1 MTQVQVLNK
10 ELFSPDFLQ
19 NNPELLKIQEI
30 NVEVD
35 EKLASALTEYE
46 NIKKQVGEIKTETIL
61 ESCKET
67 VVANLCEKFA
77 INRLIALDDKD
88 GGAVTTLHNA
98 KNQVFANDKDRNQFN
113 RAYNDEIYHEKN
125 NLYKQRKQEL
135 EKLSEEG
142 KLTDIYTGENI
153 SGKRTVI
160 DKNGNACEKN
170 IFDTE
175 HKNSAKGMHD
185 RDEFRFAYDEKS
197 GADLVNSK
205 ENLGA
210 TRYDINRSKGEKD
223 LDDWKGQ
230 TSTKDATKTNEEYYG
245 IDAEYADKQIKD
257 AKEFLDKNIAKA
269 KLKKYSKELST
280 TSLSVGGKTFLYSA
294 IGQISVEF
302 VRAVFDSLVEAFR
315 NRHTKSLAEILD
327 IFKSHIRK
335 AIEHI
340 KSNWKEILSNSF
352 EGALMNV
359 LNNLLVFAI
368 NLVATTLK
376 NVVSMIRAGFT
387 TVCSAIKMLCN
398 PPKNMTE
405 DERNDAVCKILVF
418 GMVEVSSLAL
428 TESVTTLLQTIGLPK
443 NITDVLVYPMTAL
456 MGGIVASVI
465 LGIMQKAKSDAKKEK
480 LHVTLIAQNNVVL
493 QAQIIQNWCILA
505 QGNYLLKEKA
515 EQFDETVTTM
525 KSEMEEREK
534 EIESSLNDTDEILN
548 RLRNYRR

>member
-1 MTQVQVLNK
+1 MTQILEN

-19 NNPELLKIQEI
+19 NNPELLKIQEV

-46 NIKKQVGEIKTETIL
+46 NIKKQIGELKTETIL

-67 VVANLCEKFA
+67 VVSNLCEKFA
-77 INRLIALDDKD
+77 INRLIALGDKD

-98 KNQVFANDKDRNQFN
+98 KNQVFANDKDKTRFN
-113 RAYNDEIYHEKN
+113 REYDNEIYHKKN
-125 NLYKQRKQEL
+125 ALYKQRKKNL
-135 EKLSEEG
+135 ESLSEKGE
-142 KLTDIYTGENI
+142 LTDIYTGKNI
-153 SGKRTVI
+153 SGKRTVL
-160 DKNGNACEKN
+160 DKNGNVCEKN
-170 IFDTE
+170 VFDTE
-175 HKNSAKGMHD
+175 HKVSAKSMHD
-185 RDEFRFAYDEKS
+185 RDDFRLFYDEES

-210 TRYDINRSKGEKD
+210 TKYDINRSKREKD

-245 IDAEYADKQIKD
+245 IDAEYADKQIRD
-257 AKEFLDKNIAKA
+257 AKKFLDKNVAKA
-269 KLKKYSKELST
+269 KFKKYSKELTT

-359 LNNLLVFAI
+359 LNNMLVFVI
-368 NLVATTLK
+368 NLVATTLR

-387 TVCSAIKMLCN
+387 TVCSAIKLLCN

-428 TESVTTLLQTIGLPK
+428 TESITNILQGLPK
-443 NITDVLVYPMTAL
+443 NITDALVYPMTAL

-465 LGIMQKAKSDAKKEK
+465 LGIIQKAKSDAKKEK

-493 QAQIIQNWCILA
+493 QSQIIQNWCILA
-505 QGNYLLKEKA
+505 QGNYLLKEKS
-515 EQFDETVTTM
+515 EQFEETMTTIE
-525 KSEMEEREK
+525 SEMNKREE
-534 EIESSLNDTDEILN
+534 EIESSLNETDNILKQI
-548 RLRNYRR
+548 RAYR

>member
-1 MTQVQVLNK
+1 MTQILEH

-19 NNPELLKIQEI
+19 NNPELLKIQEV

-35 EKLASALTEYE
+35 EKLASALIEYE
-46 NIKKQVGEIKTETIL
+46 NIKKQIGELKTETIL

-67 VVANLCEKFA
+67 VVSNLCEKFA
-77 INRLIALDDKD
+77 INRLIALGDKD

-98 KNQVFANDKDRNQFN
+98 KNQVFANDKDKTRFN
-113 RAYNDEIYHEKN
+113 REYDNEIYHEKN
-125 NLYKQRKQEL
+125 ALYKQRKKNL
-135 EKLSEEG
+135 ESLSEKGE
-142 KLTDIYTGENI
+142 LTDIYTGKNI
-153 SGKRTVI
+153 SGKRTVL
-160 DKNGNACEKN
+160 DKNGNVCEKN
-170 IFDTE
+170 VFDTE
-175 HKNSAKGMHD
+175 HKVSAKSMHD
-185 RDEFRFAYDEKS
+185 RDDFRLFYDEES

-210 TRYDINRSKGEKD
+210 TKYDINRSKREKD

-245 IDAEYADKQIKD
+245 IDAEYADKQIRD
-257 AKEFLDKNIAKA
+257 AKKFLDKNVAKA
-269 KLKKYSKELST
+269 KLKKYSKELTT

-302 VRAVFDSLVEAFR
+302 VRAVFDSLIEAFK

-359 LNNLLVFAI
+359 LNNMLVFAI

-387 TVCSAIKMLCN
+387 TVCSAIKLLCN

-428 TESVTTLLQTIGLPK
+428 TESITNLLKGLPK
-443 NITDVLVYPMTAL
+443 NITDALVYPMTAL

-493 QAQIIQNWCILA
+493 QSQIIQNWCFLA
-505 QGNYLLKEKA
+505 QGNYLLKEKS
-515 EQFDETVTTM
+515 EQFEETMTTIE
-525 KSEMEEREK
+525 SEMNKREED
-534 EIESSLNDTDEILN
+534 IESSLNETDNILKQI
-548 RLRNYRR
+548 RAYR

>member
-1 MTQVQVLNK
+1 MTQILEN

-19 NNPELLKIQEI
+19 NNPELLKIQEV

-46 NIKKQVGEIKTETIL
+46 NIKKQIGELKTETIL

-67 VVANLCEKFA
+67 VVSNLCEKFA
-77 INRLIALDDKD
+77 INRLITLGDKD

-98 KNQVFANDKDRNQFN
+98 KNQVFANDKDKTRFN
-113 RAYNDEIYHEKN
+113 REYDNEIYHEKN
-125 NLYKQRKQEL
+125 ALYKQRKKNL
-135 EKLSEEG
+135 ESLSEKGE
-142 KLTDIYTGENI
+142 LTDIYTGKNI
-153 SGKRTVI
+153 SGKRTVL
-160 DKNGNACEKN
+160 DKNGNVCEKN

-175 HKNSAKGMHD
+175 HKVSAKSMHD
-185 RDEFRFAYDEKS
+185 RDDFRLFYNEES

-210 TRYDINRSKGEKD
+210 TKYDINRSKREKD

-245 IDAEYADKQIKD
+245 IDAEYADKQIRD
-257 AKEFLDKNIAKA
+257 AKKFLDKNVAKA
-269 KLKKYSKELST
+269 KLKKYSKELTT

-352 EGALMNV
+352 EGALINV
-359 LNNLLVFAI
+359 LNNLHVFSI
-368 NLVATTLK
+368 NLVVTTLK

-387 TVCSAIKMLCN
+387 TVCSAIKLLCN

-428 TESVTTLLQTIGLPK
+428 TESITNLLQGLPK
-443 NITDVLVYPMTAL
+443 NITDALVYPMTAL

-493 QAQIIQNWCILA
+493 QSQIIQNWCILA
-505 QGNYLLKEKA
+505 QGNYLLKEKS
-515 EQFDETVTTM
+515 EQFEETMTTIE
-525 KSEMEEREK
+525 SEMNKREE
-534 EIESSLNDTDEILN
+534 EIKSSLNETDNILKQI
-548 RLRNYRR
+548 RAYR

>member
-30 NVEVD
+30 NVDVD

-77 INRLIALDDKD
+77 INRLIALGDKD

-98 KNQVFANDKDRNQFN
+98 KNQVFANDKDKTRFN
-113 RAYNDEIYHEKN
+113 REYDNEVYHEKN
-125 NLYKQRKQEL
+125 ALYKQRKKDL
-135 EKLSEEG
+135 ESLSEKGE
-142 KLTDIYTGENI
+142 LTDIYTGKNI
-153 SGKRTVI
+153 SGKRTVV
-160 DKNGNACEKN
+160 DKNGNVCEKN

-175 HKNSAKGMHD
+175 HKVSAKSMHD
-185 RDEFRFAYDEKS
+185 RDDFRLFYDEES

-210 TRYDINRSKGEKD
+210 TKYDINRSKGEKD
-223 LDDWKGQ
+223 LDDWKAQ
-230 TSTKDATKTNEEYYG
+230 TSTKDDTKTNEEYYD

-257 AKEFLDKNIAKA
+257 AKKFLDKNVAKA
-269 KLKKYSKELST
+269 KFKKYSKELATTGLST
-280 TSLSVGGKTFLYSA
+280 GGKTFLYSA
-294 IGQISVEF
+294 IGQISLEF
-302 VRAVFDSLVEAFR
+302 IRAVFDALIEAFK
-315 NRHTKSLAEILD
+315 NRHTKTLKELLE
-327 IFKSHIRK
+327 IFKSRIGDAIR
-335 AIEHI
+335 HI
-340 KSNWKEILSNSF
+340 KSNWKEILANSL
-352 EGALMNV
+352 EGALMNF

-405 DERNDAVCKILVF
+405 DERNDAVCKILIF
-418 GMVEVSSLAL
+418 GMVEVSSIAL

-443 NITDVLVYPMTAL
+443 NITDALVYPMTAL

-493 QAQIIQNWCILA
+493 QAQIVQNWCVLA
-505 QGNYLLKEKA
+505 QGNYLLKERS
-515 EQFDETVTTM
+515 EHFNETITTI
-525 KSEMEEREK
+525 KSGMEEREK
-534 EIESSLNDTDEILN
+534 EIESSLDETDEILN
-548 RLRNYRR
+548 RMQNYRR

>member
-1 MTQVQVLNK
+1 MTQILEN

-19 NNPELLKIQEI
+19 NNPELLKIQEV

-46 NIKKQVGEIKTETIL
+46 NIKKQIGELKTETIL

-67 VVANLCEKFA
+67 VVSNLCEKFA
-77 INRLIALDDKD
+77 INRLIALGDKD

-98 KNQVFANDKDRNQFN
+98 KNQVFANDKDKTRFN
-113 RAYNDEIYHEKN
+113 REYDNEIYHEKN
-125 NLYKQRKQEL
+125 ALYKQRKKNL
-135 EKLSEEG
+135 ESLSEKGE
-142 KLTDIYTGENI
+142 LTDIYTGKNI
-153 SGKRTVI
+153 SGKRTVL
-160 DKNGNACEKN
+160 DKNGNVCEKN

-175 HKNSAKGMHD
+175 HKVSAKSMHD
-185 RDEFRFAYDEKS
+185 RDDFRLFYDEES

-210 TRYDINRSKGEKD
+210 TKYDINRSKREKD

-257 AKEFLDKNIAKA
+257 AKKYLDKNVAKA
-269 KLKKYSKELST
+269 KLKKYSKELTT

-335 AIEHI
+335 AIDHI

-359 LNNLLVFAI
+359 LNNMLVFVI
-368 NLVATTLK
+368 NLVATTLR

-387 TVCSAIKMLCN
+387 TVCSALKLLCN
-398 PPKNMTE
+398 PPTNMTE

-428 TESVTTLLQTIGLPK
+428 TESITNLLQGLPK
-443 NITDVLVYPMTAL
+443 NITDALVYPMTGL

-465 LGIMQKAKSDAKKEK
+465 LGIIQKAKSDAKKEK

-493 QAQIIQNWCILA
+493 QSQIIQNWCILA
-505 QGNYLLKEKA
+505 QGNYLLKEKS
-515 EQFDETVTTM
+515 EQFEETMTTIE
-525 KSEMEEREK
+525 SEMNKREE
-534 EIESSLNDTDEILN
+534 EIESSLNETDNILKQI
-548 RLRNYRR
+548 RAYR

>member
-30 NVEVD
+30 NVDVD

-77 INRLIALDDKD
+77 INRLIALGDKD

-98 KNQVFANDKDRNQFN
+98 KNQVFANDKDKTRFN
-113 RAYNDEIYHEKN
+113 REYDNEIYHEKN
-125 NLYKQRKQEL
+125 ALYKQRKKDL
-135 EKLSEEG
+135 EFLSEKGE
-142 KLTDIYTGENI
+142 LTDIYTGKNI
-153 SGKRTVI
+153 SGKRTVV
-160 DKNGNACEKN
+160 DKNGNVCEKN

-175 HKNSAKGMHD
+175 HKVSAKSMHD
-185 RDEFRFAYDEKS
+185 RDDFRLFYDEES

-210 TRYDINRSKGEKD
+210 TKYDINRSKGEKD

-230 TSTKDATKTNEEYYG
+230 TSTKDSTKTNEEYYD
-245 IDAEYADKQIKD
+245 IDPEYADKQIKD
-257 AKEFLDKNIAKA
+257 AKKFLDKNVAKA
-269 KLKKYSKELST
+269 KFKKYSKELTTTGLST
-280 TSLSVGGKTFLYSA
+280 GGKTFLYSA
-294 IGQISVEF
+294 IGQISLEF
-302 VRAVFDSLVEAFR
+302 IRAVFDALIEAFK
-315 NRHTKSLAEILD
+315 NRHTKTLKELLE
-327 IFKSHIRK
+327 IFKSRIGDAIR
-335 AIEHI
+335 HI
-340 KSNWKEILSNSF
+340 KSNWKEILANSF
-352 EGALMNV
+352 EGALMNF

-398 PPKNMTE
+398 PPQNMTE
-405 DERNDAVCKILVF
+405 DERNDAVCKILIF
-418 GMVEVSSLAL
+418 GMVEVSSIAL

-443 NITDVLVYPMTAL
+443 NITDALVYPMTAL

-515 EQFDETVTTM
+515 EQFDETMTTM

>member
-1 MTQVQVLNK
+1 MTQILEN

-19 NNPELLKIQEI
+19 NNPELLKIQEV

-46 NIKKQVGEIKTETIL
+46 NIKKQIGELKTETIL

-67 VVANLCEKFA
+67 VVSNLCEKFA
-77 INRLIALDDKD
+77 INRLIALGDKD

-98 KNQVFANDKDRNQFN
+98 KNQVFANDKDKTRFN
-113 RAYNDEIYHEKN
+113 REYDNEIYHEKN
-125 NLYKQRKQEL
+125 VLYKQRKKNL
-135 EKLSEEG
+135 ESLSEKGE
-142 KLTDIYTGENI
+142 LTDIYTGKNI
-153 SGKRTVI
+153 SGKRTVL
-160 DKNGNACEKN
+160 DKNGNVCEKN

-175 HKNSAKGMHD
+175 HKVSAKSMHD
-185 RDEFRFAYDEKS
+185 RDDFRLFYDEES

-210 TRYDINRSKGEKD
+210 TKYDINRSKREKD

-257 AKEFLDKNIAKA
+257 AKKFLDKNVAKA
-269 KLKKYSKELST
+269 KFKKYSKELTT

-359 LNNLLVFAI
+359 LNNMLVFVI
-368 NLVATTLK
+368 NLVATTLR

-387 TVCSAIKMLCN
+387 TVCSAIKLLCN

-428 TESVTTLLQTIGLPK
+428 TESITNLLQGLPK
-443 NITDVLVYPMTAL
+443 NITDALVYPMTAL

-465 LGIMQKAKSDAKKEK
+465 LGIIQKAKSDAKKEK

-493 QAQIIQNWCILA
+493 QSQIIQNWCILA
-505 QGNYLLKEKA
+505 QGNYLLREKS
-515 EQFDETVTTM
+515 EQFEETMTTIE
-525 KSEMEEREK
+525 SEMNKREEQIK
-534 EIESSLNDTDEILN
+534 SSLNETDNILKQI
-548 RLRNYRR
+548 RVYR

>member
-1 MTQVQVLNK
+1 MTQILEN

-19 NNPELLKIQEI
+19 KNPELLTIQEI

-35 EKLASALTEYE
+35 EQLASALTEYE
-46 NIKKQVGEIKTETIL
+46 NIKKQIGEIKTETVL
-61 ESCKET
+61 KSCKET
-67 VVANLCEKFA
+67 VVSNLCEKFA
-77 INRLIALDDKD
+77 INRLIAQGDKD
-88 GGAVTTLHNA
+88 GGEVTTLHNA

-185 RDEFRFAYDEKS
+185 RDDFRFAYDEKS

-210 TRYDINRSKGEKD
+210 TRYDRNRSKGEKE
-223 LDDWKGQ
+223 LDIWANQK
-230 TSTKDATKTNEEYYG
+230 STKDPTKTNAEYFG
-245 IDAEYADKQIKD
+245 IDIEYADKQIKD
-257 AKEFLDKNIAKA
+257 AKTFLDKNIAKA
-269 KLKKYSKELST
+269 EFKKYSKELTT

-302 VRAVFDSLVEAFR
+302 VRAVFDSLVEAFN
-315 NRHTKSLAEILD
+315 NRHTKTLSEVLE
-327 IFKSHIRK
+327 IFKLHIRE

-359 LNNLLVFAI
+359 LNNLLVFVI

-387 TVCSAIKMLCN
+387 TVCSAIKLLCN
-398 PPKNMTE
+398 PPRNMTE
-405 DERNDAVCKILVF
+405 DERNDAICKILVF

-428 TESVTTLLQTIGLPK
+428 TESITSLLQTIGLPK
-443 NITDVLVYPMTAL
+443 NITDALVYPMTAL

-493 QAQIIQNWCILA
+493 QSQIIQNWCILA
-505 QGNYLLKEKA
+505 QGNYLLKEKS
-515 EQFDETVTTM
+515 EQFEETMTTM
-525 KSEMEEREK
+525 ESEMNKRED
-534 EIESSLNDTDEILN
+534 EIESSLNETDNILKQI
-548 RLRNYRR
+548 RAYR

>member
-1 MTQVQVLNK
+1 MTQILEN

-19 NNPELLKIQEI
+19 NNPELLKIQEV

-46 NIKKQVGEIKTETIL
+46 NIKKQIGELKTETIL

-67 VVANLCEKFA
+67 VVSNLCEKFA
-77 INRLIALDDKD
+77 INRLIALGDKN

-98 KNQVFANDKDRNQFN
+98 KNQVFANDKDKTRFN

-125 NLYKQRKQEL
+125 NLYKQRKKNL
-135 EKLSEEG
+135 ESISEKGE
-142 KLTDIYTGENI
+142 LTDIYTGKNI
-153 SGKRTVI
+153 SGKRTVV
-160 DKNGNACEKN
+160 DKNGNVCEKN

-175 HKNSAKGMHD
+175 HKVSAKSMHD
-185 RDEFRFAYDEKS
+185 RDDFRLFYDEES

-210 TRYDINRSKGEKD
+210 TKYDINRSKREKD

-257 AKEFLDKNIAKA
+257 AKKFLDKNVAKA
-269 KLKKYSKELST
+269 KFKKYSKELTT

-352 EGALMNV
+352 EGALINV
-359 LNNLLVFAI
+359 LNNLHVFSI
-368 NLVATTLK
+368 NLVVTTLK

-387 TVCSAIKMLCN
+387 TVCSAIKLLCN

-428 TESVTTLLQTIGLPK
+428 TESITNLLQGLPK
-443 NITDVLVYPMTAL
+443 NITDALVYPMTAL

-465 LGIMQKAKSDAKKEK
+465 LGIMQKAKIDAKKEK

-493 QAQIIQNWCILA
+493 QSQIIQNWCILA
-505 QGNYLLKEKA
+505 QGNYLLKEKS
-515 EQFDETVTTM
+515 EQFEETMTTTE
-525 KSEMEEREK
+525 SEMNKREE
-534 EIESSLNDTDEILN
+534 EIESSLNETDIILKQI
-548 RLRNYRR
+548 RAYR

>member
-1 MTQVQVLNK
+1 MTQILEN

-19 NNPELLKIQEI
+19 NNPELLKIQEV

-46 NIKKQVGEIKTETIL
+46 NIKKQIGELKTETIL

-67 VVANLCEKFA
+67 VVSNLCEKFA
-77 INRLIALDDKD
+77 INRLIALGDKD

-98 KNQVFANDKDRNQFN
+98 KNQVFANDKDKTRFN
-113 RAYNDEIYHEKN
+113 REYDNEIYHEKN
-125 NLYKQRKQEL
+125 ALYKQRKKNL
-135 EKLSEEG
+135 ESLSEKGE
-142 KLTDIYTGENI
+142 LTDIYTGKNI
-153 SGKRTVI
+153 SGKRTVL
-160 DKNGNACEKN
+160 DKNGNVCEKN
-170 IFDTE
+170 VFDTE
-175 HKNSAKGMHD
+175 HKVSAKSMHD
-185 RDEFRFAYDEKS
+185 RDDFRLFYDEES

-210 TRYDINRSKGEKD
+210 TKYDINRSKREKD

-245 IDAEYADKQIKD
+245 IDAEYADKQIRD
-257 AKEFLDKNIAKA
+257 AKKFLDKNVAKA
-269 KLKKYSKELST
+269 KLKKYSKELTT

-352 EGALMNV
+352 EGALINV
-359 LNNLLVFAI
+359 LNNLHVFSI
-368 NLVATTLK
+368 NLVVTTLR

-387 TVCSAIKMLCN
+387 TVCSAIKLLCN

-428 TESVTTLLQTIGLPK
+428 TESITNLLQGLPK
-443 NITDVLVYPMTAL
+443 NITDALVYPMTAL

-493 QAQIIQNWCILA
+493 QSQIIQNWCILA
-505 QGNYLLKEKA
+505 QGNYLLKEKS
-515 EQFDETVTTM
+515 EQFEETMTTIE
-525 KSEMEEREK
+525 SEMNKREE
-534 EIESSLNDTDEILN
+534 EIESSLNETDNILKQI
-548 RLRNYRR
+548 RAYR

>member
-1 MTQVQVLNK
+1 MTQILEN

-19 NNPELLKIQEI
+19 NNPELLKIQEV

-46 NIKKQVGEIKTETIL
+46 NIKKQIGELKTETIL

-67 VVANLCEKFA
+67 VVSNLCEKFA
-77 INRLIALDDKD
+77 INRLIALGDKD

-98 KNQVFANDKDRNQFN
+98 KNQVFANDKDKTRFN
-113 RAYNDEIYHEKN
+113 REYDNEIYHEKN
-125 NLYKQRKQEL
+125 ALYKQRKKNL
-135 EKLSEEG
+135 ESLSEKGE
-142 KLTDIYTGENI
+142 LTDIYTGKNI
-153 SGKRTVI
+153 SGKRTVL
-160 DKNGNACEKN
+160 DKNGNVCEKN

-175 HKNSAKGMHD
+175 HKVSAKSMHD
-185 RDEFRFAYDEKS
+185 RDDFRLFYDEES

-210 TRYDINRSKGEKD
+210 TKYDINRSKREKD

-257 AKEFLDKNIAKA
+257 AKKFLDKNVAKA
-269 KLKKYSKELST
+269 KFKKYSKELTT

-294 IGQISVEF
+294 IGQISVEI

-387 TVCSAIKMLCN
+387 TVCSALKLLCN
-398 PPKNMTE
+398 PPTNMTE

-428 TESVTTLLQTIGLPK
+428 TESITNLLQGLPK
-443 NITDVLVYPMTAL
+443 NITDALVYPMTAL

-465 LGIMQKAKSDAKKEK
+465 LGIIQKAKSDAKKEK

-493 QAQIIQNWCILA
+493 QSQIIQNWCILA
-505 QGNYLLKEKA
+505 QGNYLLKEKS
-515 EQFDETVTTM
+515 EQFEETMTTIE
-525 KSEMEEREK
+525 SEMNKREE
-534 EIESSLNDTDEILN
+534 EIESSLNETDNILKQI
-548 RLRNYRR
+548 RAYR

>member
-1 MTQVQVLNK
+1 MTQILEN

-19 NNPELLKIQEI
+19 NNPELLKIQEV

-46 NIKKQVGEIKTETIL
+46 NIKKQIGELKTETIL

-67 VVANLCEKFA
+67 VVSNLCEKFA
-77 INRLIALDDKD
+77 INRLIALGDKD

-98 KNQVFANDKDRNQFN
+98 KNQVFANDKDKTRFN
-113 RAYNDEIYHEKN
+113 REYDNEIYHEKN
-125 NLYKQRKQEL
+125 VLYKQRKKNL
-135 EKLSEEG
+135 ESLSEKGE
-142 KLTDIYTGENI
+142 LTDIYTGKNI
-153 SGKRTVI
+153 SGKRTVL
-160 DKNGNACEKN
+160 DKNGNVCEKN

-175 HKNSAKGMHD
+175 HKVSAKSMHD
-185 RDEFRFAYDEKS
+185 RDDFRLFYDEES

-210 TRYDINRSKGEKD
+210 TKYDINRSKREKD

-257 AKEFLDKNIAKA
+257 AKKFLDKNVAKA
-269 KLKKYSKELST
+269 KFKKYSKELTT

-294 IGQISVEF
+294 IGQVSLEF
-302 VRAVFDSLVEAFR
+302 VRAVFDSLIEAFK
-315 NRHTKSLAEILD
+315 NRHTKTLSEVLE
-327 IFKSHIRK
+327 IFKSHIRE
-335 AIEHI
+335 AIDHI

-359 LNNLLVFAI
+359 LNNLLVFVI
-368 NLVATTLK
+368 NLVATTLR

-387 TVCSAIKMLCN
+387 TVCSAIKLLCN

-428 TESVTTLLQTIGLPK
+428 TESITNLLQGLPK
-443 NITDVLVYPMTAL
+443 NITDALVYPMTAL

-465 LGIMQKAKSDAKKEK
+465 LGIIQKAKSDAKKEK

-493 QAQIIQNWCILA
+493 QSQIIQNWCILA
-505 QGNYLLKEKA
+505 QGNYLLREKS
-515 EQFDETVTTM
+515 EQFEETMTTIE
-525 KSEMEEREK
+525 SEMNKREEQIK
-534 EIESSLNDTDEILN
+534 SSLNETDNILKQI
-548 RLRNYRR
+548 RAYR

>member
-1 MTQVQVLNK
+1 MTQILEN

-19 NNPELLKIQEI
+19 NNPELLKIQEV

-46 NIKKQVGEIKTETIL
+46 NIKKQIGELKTETIL

-67 VVANLCEKFA
+67 VVSNLCEKFA
-77 INRLIALDDKD
+77 INRLIALGDKD

-98 KNQVFANDKDRNQFN
+98 KNQVFANDKDKTRFN
-113 RAYNDEIYHEKN
+113 REYDNEIYHEKN
-125 NLYKQRKQEL
+125 VLYKQRKKNL
-135 EKLSEEG
+135 ESLSEKGE
-142 KLTDIYTGENI
+142 LTDIYTGKNI
-153 SGKRTVI
+153 SGKRTVL
-160 DKNGNACEKN
+160 DKNGNVCEKN

-175 HKNSAKGMHD
+175 HKVSAKSMHD
-185 RDEFRFAYDEKS
+185 RDDFRLFYDEES

-210 TRYDINRSKGEKD
+210 TKYDINRSKREKD

-257 AKEFLDKNIAKA
+257 AKKFLDKNVAKA
-269 KLKKYSKELST
+269 KFKKYSKELTT

-294 IGQISVEF
+294 IGQVSLEF
-302 VRAVFDSLVEAFR
+302 VRAVFDSLIEAFK
-315 NRHTKSLAEILD
+315 NRHTKTLSEVLE
-327 IFKSHIRK
+327 IFKSHIRE
-335 AIEHI
+335 AIDHI

-359 LNNLLVFAI
+359 LNNLLVFVI
-368 NLVATTLK
+368 NLVATTLR

-387 TVCSAIKMLCN
+387 TVCSAIKLLCN
-398 PPKNMTE
+398 PPRNMTE
-405 DERNDAVCKILVF
+405 DERNDAICKILVF

-428 TESVTTLLQTIGLPK
+428 TESITNLLQGLPK
-443 NITDVLVYPMTAL
+443 NITDALVYPMTAL

-465 LGIMQKAKSDAKKEK
+465 LGIIQKAKSDAKKEK

-493 QAQIIQNWCILA
+493 QSQIIQNWCILA
-505 QGNYLLKEKA
+505 QGNYLLREKS
-515 EQFDETVTTM
+515 EQFEETMTTIE
-525 KSEMEEREK
+525 SEMNKREEQIK
-534 EIESSLNDTDEILN
+534 SSLNETDNILKQI
-548 RLRNYRR
+548 RAYR

>member
-1 MTQVQVLNK
+1 MTQILEN

-19 NNPELLKIQEI
+19 NNPELLKIQEV

-46 NIKKQVGEIKTETIL
+46 NIKKQIGELKTETIL

-67 VVANLCEKFA
+67 VVSNLCEKFA
-77 INRLIALDDKD
+77 INRLIALGDKD

-185 RDEFRFAYDEKS
+185 RDDFRFAYDEKS

-210 TRYDINRSKGEKD
+210 TRYDRNRSKGEKE
-223 LDDWKGQ
+223 LDIWANQK
-230 TSTKDATKTNEEYYG
+230 STKDPTKTNAEYFG
-245 IDAEYADKQIKD
+245 IDIEYADKQIKD
-257 AKEFLDKNIAKA
+257 AKTFLDKNIAKA
-269 KLKKYSKELST
+269 EFKKYSKELTT

-302 VRAVFDSLVEAFR
+302 VRAVFDSLVEAFN
-315 NRHTKSLAEILD
+315 NRHTKTLSEVLE
-327 IFKSHIRK
+327 IFKLHIRE

-359 LNNLLVFAI
+359 LNNLLVFVI

-387 TVCSAIKMLCN
+387 TVCSAIKLLCN
-398 PPKNMTE
+398 PSRNMTE
-405 DERNDAVCKILVF
+405 DERNDAICKILVF

-428 TESVTTLLQTIGLPK
+428 TESITNLLQGLPK
-443 NITDVLVYPMTAL
+443 NITDALVYPMTAL

-493 QAQIIQNWCILA
+493 QSQIIQNWCILA
-505 QGNYLLKEKA
+505 QGNYLLKEKS
-515 EQFDETVTTM
+515 EQFEETMTTIE
-525 KSEMEEREK
+525 SEMNKREE
-534 EIESSLNDTDEILN
+534 EIKSSLNETDNILKQI
-548 RLRNYRR
+548 RAYR

>member
-1 MTQVQVLNK
+1 MTQILEH

-19 NNPELLKIQEI
+19 NNPELLKIQEV

-35 EKLASALTEYE
+35 EKLASALIEYE
-46 NIKKQVGEIKTETIL
+46 NIKKQIGELKTETIL

-67 VVANLCEKFA
+67 VVSNLCEKFA
-77 INRLIALDDKD
+77 INRLIALGDKD

-98 KNQVFANDKDRNQFN
+98 KNQVFANDKDKTRFN
-113 RAYNDEIYHEKN
+113 REYDNEIYHEKN
-125 NLYKQRKQEL
+125 ALYKQRKKNL
-135 EKLSEEG
+135 ESLSEKGE
-142 KLTDIYTGENI
+142 LTDIYTGKNI
-153 SGKRTVI
+153 SGKRTVL
-160 DKNGNACEKN
+160 DKNGNVCEKN
-170 IFDTE
+170 VFDTE
-175 HKNSAKGMHD
+175 HKVSAKSMHD
-185 RDEFRFAYDEKS
+185 RDDFRLFYDEES

-210 TRYDINRSKGEKD
+210 TKYDINRSKREKD

-245 IDAEYADKQIKD
+245 IDAEYADKQIRD
-257 AKEFLDKNIAKA
+257 AKKFLDKNVAKA
-269 KLKKYSKELST
+269 KLKKYSKELTT

-302 VRAVFDSLVEAFR
+302 VRAVFDSLIEAFK

-352 EGALMNV
+352 EGALINV
-359 LNNLLVFAI
+359 LNNLHVFSI
-368 NLVATTLK
+368 NLVVTTLK

-387 TVCSAIKMLCN
+387 TVCSAIKLLCN

-428 TESVTTLLQTIGLPK
+428 TESITNLLKGLPK
-443 NITDVLVYPMTAL
+443 NITDALVYPMTAL

-493 QAQIIQNWCILA
+493 QSQIIQNWCFLA
-505 QGNYLLKEKA
+505 QGNYLLKEKS
-515 EQFDETVTTM
+515 EQFEETMTTIE
-525 KSEMEEREK
+525 SEMNKREED
-534 EIESSLNDTDEILN
+534 IESSLNETDNILKQI
-548 RLRNYRR
+548 RAYR

>member
-1 MTQVQVLNK
+1 MTQILEN

-19 NNPELLKIQEI
+19 NNPELLKIQEV

-46 NIKKQVGEIKTETIL
+46 NIKKQIGELKTETIL

-67 VVANLCEKFA
+67 VVSNLCEKFA
-77 INRLIALDDKD
+77 INRLIALGDKD

-98 KNQVFANDKDRNQFN
+98 KNQVFANDKDKTRFN
-113 RAYNDEIYHEKN
+113 REYDNEIYHKKN
-125 NLYKQRKQEL
+125 ALYKQRKKNL
-135 EKLSEEG
+135 ESLSEKGE
-142 KLTDIYTGENI
+142 LTDIYTGKNI
-153 SGKRTVI
+153 SGKRTVL
-160 DKNGNACEKN
+160 DKNGNVCEKN
-170 IFDTE
+170 VFDTE
-175 HKNSAKGMHD
+175 HKVSAKSMHD
-185 RDEFRFAYDEKS
+185 RDDFRLFYDEES

-210 TRYDINRSKGEKD
+210 TKYDINRSKREKD

-245 IDAEYADKQIKD
+245 IDAEYADKQIRD
-257 AKEFLDKNIAKA
+257 AKKFLDKNVAKA
-269 KLKKYSKELST
+269 KLKKYSKELTT

-315 NRHTKSLAEILD
+315 NRHTKSLAEILE
-327 IFKSHIRK
+327 IFKSHIRE
-335 AIEHI
+335 AIDHI

-359 LNNLLVFAI
+359 LNNMLVFVI
-368 NLVATTLK
+368 NLVATTLR

-387 TVCSAIKMLCN
+387 TVCSAIKLLCN
-398 PPKNMTE
+398 PPRNMTE

-428 TESVTTLLQTIGLPK
+428 TESITNLLQGLPK
-443 NITDVLVYPMTAL
+443 NITDALVYPITAL

-493 QAQIIQNWCILA
+493 QSQIIQNWCILA
-505 QGNYLLKEKA
+505 QGNYLLKEKS
-515 EQFDETVTTM
+515 EQFEETMTTIE
-525 KSEMEEREK
+525 SEMNKREE
-534 EIESSLNDTDEILN
+534 EIESSLNETDNILKQI
-548 RLRNYRR
+548 RAYR

>member
-1 MTQVQVLNK
+1 MTQILEN

-19 NNPELLKIQEI
+19 NNPELLKIQEV

-46 NIKKQVGEIKTETIL
+46 NIKKQIGELKTETIL

-67 VVANLCEKFA
+67 VVSNLCEKFA
-77 INRLIALDDKD
+77 INRLIALGDKD

-98 KNQVFANDKDRNQFN
+98 KNQVFANDKDKTRFN
-113 RAYNDEIYHEKN
+113 REYDNEIYHEKN
-125 NLYKQRKQEL
+125 VLYKQRKKNL
-135 EKLSEEG
+135 ESLSEKGE
-142 KLTDIYTGENI
+142 LTDIYTGKNI
-153 SGKRTVI
+153 SGKRTVL
-160 DKNGNACEKN
+160 DKNGNVCEKN

-175 HKNSAKGMHD
+175 HKVSAKSMHD
-185 RDEFRFAYDEKS
+185 RDDFRLFYDEES

-210 TRYDINRSKGEKD
+210 TKYDINRSKREKD

-257 AKEFLDKNIAKA
+257 AKKFLDKNVAKA
-269 KLKKYSKELST
+269 KFKKYSKELTT

-294 IGQISVEF
+294 IGQVSLEF
-302 VRAVFDSLVEAFR
+302 VRAVFDSLIEAFK
-315 NRHTKSLAEILD
+315 NRHTKTLSEVLE
-327 IFKSHIRK
+327 IFKSHIRE
-335 AIEHI
+335 AIDHI
-340 KSNWKEILSNSF
+340 ESNWKEILSNSF

-359 LNNLLVFAI
+359 LNNLLVFVI
-368 NLVATTLK
+368 NLVATTLR

-387 TVCSAIKMLCN
+387 TVCSAIKLLCN

-428 TESVTTLLQTIGLPK
+428 TESITNLLQGLPK
-443 NITDVLVYPMTAL
+443 NITDALVYPMTAL

-465 LGIMQKAKSDAKKEK
+465 LGIIQKAKSDAKKEK

-493 QAQIIQNWCILA
+493 QSQIIQNWCILA
-505 QGNYLLKEKA
+505 QGNYLLREKS
-515 EQFDETVTTM
+515 EQFEETMTTIE
-525 KSEMEEREK
+525 SEMNKREEQIK
-534 EIESSLNDTDEILN
+534 SSLNETDNILKQI
-548 RLRNYRR
+548 RAYR

>member
-1 MTQVQVLNK
+1 MTDVLEK
-10 ELFSPDFLQ
+10 ELFSPDFLS
-19 NNPELLKIQEI
+19 NNPQLLQINEIQI
-30 NVEVD
+30 DVD
-35 EKLASALTEYE
+35 EQLSSALAEYE
-46 NIKKQVGEIKTETIL
+46 NIKKQIGEIKTETVL

-67 VVANLCEKFA
+67 VVSNLCEKFA
-77 INRLIALDDKD
+77 INRLIAQGDKD
-88 GGAVTTLHNA
+88 GGEVTTLHNA

-185 RDEFRFAYDEKS
+185 RDDFRFAYDEKS

-210 TRYDINRSKGEKD
+210 TRYDINRSKKEKE
-223 LDDWKGQ
+223 LDFWKNQ
-230 TSTKDATKTNEEYYG
+230 LSKKDSTKTNGEYYG

-280 TSLSVGGKTFLYSA
+280 TSLSAGGKTFLYSA
-294 IGQISVEF
+294 IGQISLEF
-302 VRAVFDSLVEAFR
+302 VRAVFDSLIEAFK
-315 NRHTKSLAEILD
+315 NRHTKSLAEILG
-327 IFKSHIRK
+327 IFKSRIK
-335 AIEHI
+335 EAIEHI
-340 KSNWKEILSNSF
+340 KTNWKEILSNSF
-352 EGALMNV
+352 EGALINV

-376 NVVSMIRAGFT
+376 NIVSMIRAGFT
-387 TVCSAIKMLCN
+387 TVCSAIKLLCN

-418 GMVEVSSLAL
+418 GMLEVSSLAL
-428 TESVTTLLQTIGLPK
+428 TESVTSLLQTLGLPK
-443 NITDVLVYPMTAL
+443 NITDALVYPMTAL
-456 MGGIVASVI
+456 MGGIIASVI

-480 LHVTLIAQNNVVL
+480 LHVTLIAQNNVIL
-493 QAQIIQNWCILA
+493 QTQIIQNWCVLA
-505 QGNYLLKEKA
+505 QGNYLLKEKS
-515 EQFDETVTTM
+515 EQFNETTTTIKTGMKEREGDIVSRLDET
-525 KSEMEEREK
+525 
-534 EIESSLNDTDEILN
+534 DDILN
-548 RLRNYRR
+548 KIRNSRR